1 MGKNII
7 LITIDQV
14 ISYATCQSI
23 IGCNMNLHL
32 TFVSNGFYQSVGDR
46 GHFGQI
52 TYSIST
58 LKILLILQES
68 I

>member
-32 TFVSNGFYQSVGDR
+32 YQMVSINQLE
-46 GHFGQI
+46 I
-52 TYSIST
+52 EA
-58 LKILLILQES
+58 ILDK
-68 I
+68 